1 MPGSIHLNRSW
12 TAASVT
18 GNPSLPPPLF
28 PEMWTNISFL
38 QERWNLP
45 PPIVL
50 HWVRFILFFIWVF
63 GLLVQYFICFRQQ
76 LKRLYYRST
85 VELWC
90 GHHMRLLLTVTS
102 ITIPVQKKKR
112 LLLVLVVLVTYFG
125 WSLTHTW
132 ENSVSTICCSNPIT
146 GTAFFP
152 LVLEKTSIPLSSP
165 DSVHIVGYFSEC
177 VVWEVCTTFL
187 FFYIKSSLGHCCRLL
202 ALLIS
207 KRANCFSVFS
217 IPI

>member
-1 MPGSIHLNRSW
+1 MKPPPHRAALGAIHLIFHLTFWFISTIFYLFW
-12 TAASVT
+12 TAAEA
-18 GNPSLPPPLF
+18 L
-28 PEMWTNISFL
+28 IL
-38 QERWNLP
+38 Q
-45 PPIVL
+45 I
-50 HWVRFILFFIWVF
+50 HC
-63 GLLVQYFICFRQQ
+63 GALVWSSHAFTADCHIYHN
-76 LKRLYYRST
+76 SSA
-85 VELWC
+85 E
-90 GHHMRLLLTVTS
+90 
-102 ITIPVQKKKR
+102 KKKR

-146 GTAFFP
+146 GTAFPP

-207 KRANCFSVFS
+207 KRANCFSAFS